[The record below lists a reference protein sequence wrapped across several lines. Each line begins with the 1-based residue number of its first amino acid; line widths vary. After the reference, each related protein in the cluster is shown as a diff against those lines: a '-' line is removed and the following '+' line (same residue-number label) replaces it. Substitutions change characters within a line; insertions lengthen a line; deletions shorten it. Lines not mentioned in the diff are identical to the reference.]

1 MFAISPISTI
11 SSPLSMSPLSPL
23 SPLSPPFLAK
33 TNPTTIVQAVTNLPT
48 FNLSTNL
55 PVFAIKPSLYIDV
68 DTGINDSYLVQK
80 DITKYFMYKTL
91 DKWLYND
98 FSSLLKFLKVENG
111 KVRVVKS
118 DQERDSNDVKND
130 SESDLEKKSDFI
142 HDRILDEEST
152 RSILIRVLREL
163 GYKWYDLPYKETVVK
178 DILKGYL
185 KKKLKNLMKD
195 NRN

>member
-185 KKKLKNLMKD
+185 KKKLKNLMDD
-195 NRN
+195 NRK